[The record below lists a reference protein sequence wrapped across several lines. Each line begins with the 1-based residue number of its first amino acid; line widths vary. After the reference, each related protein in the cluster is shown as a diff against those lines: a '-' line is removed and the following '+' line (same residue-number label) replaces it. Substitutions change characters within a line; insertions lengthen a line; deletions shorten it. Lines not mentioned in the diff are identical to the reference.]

1 MSQPMPAVQDTPMAP
16 SAQFAQLLGELIMRG
31 MAVGV
36 AVSALLLGFSLL

>member
-1 MSQPMPAVQDTPMAP
+1 MSQTIPAVQDAPMAP
-16 SAQFAQLLGELIMRG
+16 STQFAQLLGELMMRG